1 MIKLDYKDS
10 RSLHEQIEDGIK
22 TLIINKVL
30 AENEQ
35 LPSVREL
42 SLNLTVNPNTV
53 QKAYKQLETDGFI
66 YSVKGKGNFV
76 APVSHTKDEKKIAE
90 LYETFETAVK
100 ALLYLGENEENINSV
115 INKIKEVTKHFDS
128 FKALDSLTLHV
139 RKGTIY
145 GLIGPNGAGKTTVIN
160 HINGCL
166 KPESGVITVDNYEV
180 YENEEIKK
188 RILNISDEWFYY
200 ATYTV
205 KQMARFYKD
214 IYPAFSSER
223 YEKLKEVF
231 KLNEK
236 KQIRK
241 MSKGQKKQVAFWLSL
256 SAMPDV
262 LILDEPLD
270 GLDPVMR
277 KQVLNLVIADVADRE
292 MTVLVSSH
300 NLRELEDI
308 CDWVGIIHQGKI
320 IAEKPLDDL
329 KGGVC
334 KFQLSF
340 KEDVGEFLNSLPG
353 IMHISKTG
361 AVYNIIAKGDS
372 EEIQK
377 ALMLKEPILIER
389 VSLTLEEVFIY
400 ELEGLGYDFKNIIF

>member
-1 MIKLDYKDS
+1 
-10 RSLHEQIEDGIK
+10 
-22 TLIINKVL
+22 
-30 AENEQ
+30 
-35 LPSVREL
+35 
-42 SLNLTVNPNTV
+42 
-53 QKAYKQLETDGFI
+53 
-66 YSVKGKGNFV
+66 
-76 APVSHTKDEKKIAE
+76 
-90 LYETFETAVK
+90 
-100 ALLYLGENEENINSV
+100 
-115 INKIKEVTKHFDS
+115 
-128 FKALDSLTLHV
+128 
-139 RKGTIY
+139 
-145 GLIGPNGAGKTTVIN
+145 
-160 HINGCL
+160 
-166 KPESGVITVDNYEV
+166 
-180 YENEEIKK
+180 
-188 RILNISDEWFYY
+188 
-200 ATYTV
+200 
-205 KQMARFYKD
+205 MAKFYKD
-214 IYPAFSSER
+214 IYPDFSLER
-223 YEKLKEVF
+223 YEKLKEIF
-231 KLNEK
+231 KFDEK

-277 KQVLNLVIADVADRE
+277 KQVLSLVIADVADRE

-308 CDWVGIIHQGKI
+308 CDWVGIIHEGKL

-340 KEDVGEFLNSLPG
+340 KEDREEFLNSLPG

-361 AVYNIIAKGDS
+361 SVYNIIVKGNP

-377 ALMLKEPILIER
+377 TINDEHPILLER

-400 ELEGLGYDFKNIIF
+400 ELGGMGYDFKNIIF